1 MKSNK
6 MNAIAFKV
14 SESISIN
21 SLKIIFK
28 QSPIFSDNDELF
40 YNLEGE
46 KYFYVFKYGIICF
59 FNFSS
64 VEIDT
69 LKRKITTA
77 LKGTIIKSPVSESI
91 DVICNSKETSVD
103 FDSIKLQ
110 DKNPEKIRL
119 IMLNL
124 SQSVALD
131 FYYNIAEQILEDT
144 RRHTNIL
151 EKKGKLN
158 ISGKKLKRYI
168 GKVLNI
174 KNKISENL
182 YIFESHEVA
191 NDGKA
196 LDWLNLELKKKFD
209 LIDRHHIIHHQ
220 IDIVKENLDLFKE
233 MMFHKESSR
242 LELIIIILI
251 VIEVI
256 DLFILKFN

>member
-1 MKSNK
+1 MNLNKSN
-6 MNAIAFKV
+6 AVAFKV
-14 SESISIN
+14 SENIDIG
-21 SLKIIFK
+21 SLRTIFK
-28 QSPIFSDNDELF
+28 QSPLFYDNDELF
-40 YNLEGE
+40 YSLEEE

-59 FNFSS
+59 FNCSS
-64 VEIDT
+64 MEINT
-69 LKRKITTA
+69 LKRKIAFA
-77 LKGTIIKSPVSESI
+77 LKGTIIKKPVSESV
-91 DVICNSKETSVD
+91 DVILNSNETSID
-103 FDSIKLQ
+103 FDNIKLR
-110 DKNPEKIRL
+110 DNNSEKIRL

-124 SQSVALD
+124 SQSVALN
-131 FYYNIAEQILEDT
+131 FYYNISEQILEDT

-151 EKKGKLN
+151 EEKGKLN

-168 GKVLNI
+168 GSVLNV

-191 NDGKA
+191 SDDKV
-196 LDWLNLELKKKFD
+196 LKRLNAELKKKFD

-220 IDIVKENLDLFKE
+220 IDIVKENLDLFKDI
-233 MMFHKESSR
+233 MFHRESSR

>member
-1 MKSNK
+1 MNSNK
-6 MNAIAFKV
+6 TNAVAFKV
-14 SESISIN
+14 SESININ
-21 SLKIIFK
+21 SLKTIFN
-28 QSPIFSDNDELF
+28 QLPIHSDNDELF
-40 YNLEGE
+40 YNIEDE
-46 KYFYVFKYGIICF
+46 KYFYAFKYGIICF

-64 VEIDT
+64 TEIDT
-69 LKRKITTA
+69 SKGRIAFA
-77 LKGTIIKSPVSESI
+77 LKGTIFKNPVAENI
-91 DVICNSKETSVD
+91 NIILNSSETSID
-103 FDSIKLQ
+103 FDSIKLR

-151 EKKGKLN
+151 EEKGKLN
-158 ISGKKLKRYI
+158 INGKKLKRYI
-168 GKVLNI
+168 GKVLNV

-191 NDGKA
+191 NDDRA
-196 LDWLNLELKKKFD
+196 LDKLNIQLKKKFD
-209 LIDRHHIIHHQ
+209 LVDRHHSIHHQ

-233 MMFHKESSR
+233 IMFHRESSR
-242 LELIIIILI
+242 LEITIIILI